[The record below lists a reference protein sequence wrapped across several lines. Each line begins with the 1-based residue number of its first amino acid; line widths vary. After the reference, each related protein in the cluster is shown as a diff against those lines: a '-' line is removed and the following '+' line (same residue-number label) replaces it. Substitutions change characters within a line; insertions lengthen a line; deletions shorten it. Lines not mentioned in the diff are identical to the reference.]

1 MALLKRLGPIVIP
14 LLILVGAVAARLDEP
29 RLVLTLRDA
38 MFDTYQRLRPREYK
52 PAPVRIID
60 IDDASLARFGQWPWP
75 RTRLAEM
82 VERLRDMGAAVI
94 VFDILFSE
102 SDRTSPSQIL
112 PLWPEIEELKELLA
126 GLPDH
131 DLVFAEAV
139 GTTNVVTAFA
149 LSRSESAGAAPEVKW
164 GVARAGSDPA
174 PFLPPFSGAVSSLPE
189 IEAAARGNG
198 AVNFKPDRDGVVRRI
213 PLLLRLGETIYPT
226 LVAEALRVAQGAST
240 YIIKSSG
247 ASGTAAFGANT
258 GLSQVKIGN
267 IEIPTDA
274 NGGVWLHY
282 TGPVPERRI
291 PAWRLFD
298 GTAPA
303 AAIAGHIVLIG
314 SSATALMDL
323 RATPLAEVTPGVE
336 LHAQA
341 LEQILLQDWL
351 VLPDWAYGAEVVFA
365 VVLGLMVIFLV
376 ASVGGAWAGLFGV
389 LAIAGAFGGSWY
401 MFTEEQKLFD
411 PLYPSLTVVVVYFAA
426 LVLRYLK
433 TEAEKRFIRHAFSS
447 YVSPNL
453 VEHFIKNPGDLR
465 LGGERRECSFV
476 LTDLA
481 GFTTLVEKS
490 DPADLVALLN
500 NYLNEMT
507 RITFAHEGTLDRIVG
522 DAVAVMFSAPAVQP
536 DHAARAVACALDMDR
551 FAQAFAVTKRA
562 EGIPLGLTR
571 IGVHS
576 GSVIIGNVGGDTH
589 SDYRALGDPINTSA
603 RLETVNKHL
612 GTRICVSGA
621 TVAQCPDFI
630 GRPVGDLML
639 VGKSEAIPAFE
650 PLSAEAAALPA
661 MTAYAN
667 AFALLDSD
675 PPAARAAFTD
685 LAEKYP
691 DDPLAAFHH
700 RRLES
705 GETGSTVVMTEK

>member
-1 MALLKRLGPIVIP
+1 MALLKRLVPIVIP

-29 RLVLTLRDA
+29 RFVLTFRDA
-38 MFDTYQRLRPREYK
+38 VFDTYQRLRPREYK
-52 PAPVRIID
+52 PVPVRIID
-60 IDDASLARFGQWPWP
+60 IDDESLARFGQWPWP

-82 VERLRDMGAAVI
+82 VERLRDLGAAVI

-102 SDRTSPSQIL
+102 PDRTSPSQIL

-131 DLVFAEAV
+131 DLVLAEAV

-149 LSRSESAGAAPEVKW
+149 LSMGGSTDARPEVKW

-174 PFLPPFSGAVSSLPE
+174 PFLPLFTGAINSLPE

-198 AVNFKPDRDGVVRRI
+198 AVNFKPDHDGVVRRI

-247 ASGTAAFGANT
+247 ASGTAAFGAET
-258 GLSQVKIGN
+258 GLSQVKIGK

-282 TGPVPERRI
+282 TGPVPERRV

-303 AAIAGHIVLIG
+303 DAIAGHIVLIG

-323 RATPLAEVTPGVE
+323 RTTPLAEVTPGVE

-351 VLPDWAYGAEVVFA
+351 VRPDWAYGAEVVFA
-365 VVLGLMVIFLV
+365 VVLGLMVIFMV
-376 ASVGGAWAGLFGV
+376 ATVGGMWAGLVGV
-389 LAIAGAFGGSWY
+389 LAIGGAFAGSWH
-401 MFTEEQKLFD
+401 MFAEEQELLD

-426 LVLRYLK
+426 LVVRYVK
-433 TEAEKRFIRHAFSS
+433 TEAEKRFIRRAFSS

-453 VEHFIKNPGDLR
+453 VEHFIKNPGELR

-490 DPADLVALLN
+490 DPASLVSLLN
-500 NYLNEMT
+500 DYLNEMT

-562 EGIPLGLTR
+562 EGVPLGLTR

-650 PLSAEAAALPA
+650 PLSAADAALPA

-675 PPAARAAFTD
+675 PPAARAAFAD